1 MERLFYRPKDAAT
14 VLGMSRTAVFR
25 LIKSGELRSIK
36 HDGYRLIPAAAL
48 VDYARALE
56 AQSAVEVA

>member
-1 MERLFYRPKDAAT
+1 MDPLFYRPKDAAT

-36 HDGYRLIPAAAL
+36 HNGYRLIPAAAL

-56 AQSAVEVA
+56 AQASREVA

>member
-1 MERLFYRPKDAAT
+1 MDKLFYRPKDAAT

-36 HDGYRLIPAAAL
+36 HSGYRLIPVAAL
-48 VDYARALE
+48 LDYAQALE
-56 AQSAVEVA
+56 AEASEEVA

>member
-1 MERLFYRPKDAAT
+1 MERLFYRPNDAAK

-36 HDGYRLIPAAAL
+36 RDGYRLIPAAAL
-48 VDYARALE
+48 LDFARSLE
-56 AQSAVEVA
+56 SEEVA